1 MQKIMERFGYT
12 KHSSPATS
20 SAAPPLVP
28 FVLPR
33 SYAGARID
41 RLTADFQWP
50 VTTGDTELRWYLRIL
65 RARSRELARNNDYVR
80 KFLKMCVA
88 NIIGPNGITL
98 QNKARDPNGAQDK
111 LANDIIEEA
120 WLEWGK
126 KGICTVDG
134 QMTWLDAQ
142 NLFVESTVRDGAVIV
157 RKVRGFDNPFKFAL
171 QFLEVDYLDEDLNR
185 DLADGNS
192 IRMGIEFDRWQRPI
206 AYHLLVKHPG
216 DYMPG
221 ASTKKYERIPASDII
236 HTFIKERASQT
247 REAPWLHTAM
257 RRLNM
262 VGEYE
267 EAELVASRIGA
278 SWMGFFTRPADVAGF
293 LPGDTKD
300 ATGAPVITASPGIF
314 EQLPPGWELQK
325 FDPSHPAGNY
335 QPFLKSI
342 LRGIASGLNVSYNSL
357 ACDLEGVNYS
367 SIRSAT
373 LEERDMWRTMQT
385 WAYNHFHTEVFT
397 EWLSMS
403 ILSGAISLPYT
414 KLDKFNKPAWRPR
427 TWSWV
432 DPYKDIQADIE
443 AMDNG
448 LVSRTKLA
456 NNQGEDFEEL
466 MEQIALEKSIMKKY
480 GVEITV
486 KAAAPAQPPPPS
498 NPKKSPDKGGNDEED
513 ET

>member
-1 MQKIMERFGYT
+1 MAQLGYAKQDSPDPRIT
-12 KHSSPATS
+12 PSAPPPATV
-20 SAAPPLVP
+20 A
-28 FVLPR
+28 R

-50 VTTGDTELRWYLRIL
+50 ITAGDTELRWYLKIL

-98 QNKARDPNGAQDK
+98 QNKARDPNGTQDK

-120 WLEWGK
+120 WLDWGK
-126 KGICTVDG
+126 KGVCTVDG
-134 QMTWLDAQ
+134 EMTWLDAQ
-142 NLFVESTVRDGAVIV
+142 NLFIESTVRDGAVIV
-157 RKVRGFDNPFKFAL
+157 RKVRGFDNPYRFAL
-171 QFLEVDYLDEDLNR
+171 QFLEVDHLDEDLNR
-185 DLADGNS
+185 PLDNGNS
-192 IRMGIEFDRWQRPI
+192 IRMGIEFDKWKRPQ
-206 AYHLLVKHPG
+206 AYHLLVGHPG

-221 ASTKKYERIPASDII
+221 ATLKKYERIPASDII
-236 HTFIKERASQT
+236 HAYIKERASQT

-278 SWMGFFTRPADVAGF
+278 SWMGFFTRPADVAGM
-293 LPGDTKD
+293 LPGDGTD
-300 ATGAPVITASPGIF
+300 AAGAPVVTASPGMF

-335 QPFLKSI
+335 LPFIKSI
-342 LRGIASGLNVSYNSL
+342 LRGIASGLNISYNTL
-357 ACDLEGVNYS
+357 ASDLEGVNYS
-367 SIRSAT
+367 SIRSGT
-373 LEERDMWRTMQT
+373 LEERDMWRTMHSWT
-385 WAYNHFHTEVFT
+385 SSHFHTEVFS
-397 EWLSMS
+397 EWLSMA
-403 ILSGAISLPYT
+403 ILSGKINLPYT
-414 KLDKFNKPAWRPR
+414 KLDKFNKPSWRPR
-427 TWSWV
+427 TWAWV
-432 DPYKDIQADIE
+432 DPLKDIKADIE

-456 NNQGEDFEEL
+456 NNQGDDFEDL

-480 GVEITV
+480 GVELSVKTV
-486 KAAAPAQPPPPS
+486 PPPAPEK
-498 NPKKSPDKGGNDEED
+498 KKSPDNGGDDEED